1 MGSSTILDILSSLII
16 AGFLLLM
23 VTHMNGSLVYSN
35 YTTTNDLT
43 VQENLVSLVRMIEDD
58 FRRIG
63 YCREYVK
70 IPDPSKA
77 IIDAGRHNIKFQT
90 DLLNV
95 GNVDTLEY
103 AVGTPSGLTGTLNP
117 RDFYLHRDVNNLR
130 KSGISLGVT
139 KFDFVY
145 FDAQGDSL
153 GFPIENP
160 NEIYEIQLSV
170 LLESPYAY
178 DTTYSFAFW
187 RQLRLA
193 ARNLKN
199 R

>member
-1 MGSSTILDILSSLII
+1 MGSSTILDILSSIII

-23 VTHMNGSLVYSN
+23 VIHMNSSLVYSN

-63 YCREYVK
+63 YCREYTKV
-70 IPDPSKA
+70 PDPSKA
-77 IIDAGRHNIKFQT
+77 ILGAGRHNIKFQT

-103 AVGTPSGLTGTLNP
+103 SIGTISGLTGTPNP
-117 RDFYLHRDVNNLR
+117 RDMYLFRDINNR
-130 KSGISLGVT
+130 RGSGISLGVT

-153 GFPIENP
+153 PFPISNP
-160 NEIYEIQLSV
+160 NAIYEIQLSV